1 MPGRDLES
9 SGLPGPSRIPD
20 SGWRRFRNEVKGGT
34 SGSPTA
40 VSYTSTDAIEA
51 ELVYTVDDGT
61 RPVTSTAGVHE
72 VLEERRGTRE
82 PHRMTIHDG
91 RAAGGFSLDV
101 EGFVFVRHE
110 TRVTDFYDPEQ
121 IRKVYYPETEALVQR
136 ETGASRVLV
145 FDHTLRA
152 ADERLRDAKQVRDAV
167 RAVHND
173 YTEWSGPQ
181 RVRDLLPKEEAEKL
195 LEHRFLVVQVWRPTG
210 APVEATPLAIAD
222 ARSIASED
230 LIASERRYPD
240 RVGEIYQL
248 RYNPAHR
255 WFWFPAMR
263 RDEALVFKCY
273 DSMTDGRA
281 RWTAHTG
288 FDHPAP
294 RADAPPR
301 ESIEIRS
308 FAFFAPV

>member
-1 MPGRDLES
+1 M
-9 SGLPGPSRIPD
+9 
-20 SGWRRFRNEVKGGT
+20 
-34 SGSPTA
+34 
-40 VSYTSTDAIEA
+40 STIIEA

-61 RPVTSTAGVHE
+61 KPVSSTVGRHE
-72 VLEERRGTRE
+72 VLAERRGERAS
-82 PHRMTIHDG
+82 HRVPILDG
-91 RAAGGFSLDV
+91 RAAGRFSLDV
-101 EGFVFVRHE
+101 EGFVFVPHE
-110 TRVTDFYDPEQ
+110 TRVRKFYDDAE
-121 IRKVYYPETEALVQR
+121 IKKVYYPEMEALIRR
-136 ETGASRVLV
+136 ETGANRVLV

-152 ADERLRDAKQVRDAV
+152 VDEGTREKQQVRDAV

-181 RVRDLLPKEEAEKL
+181 RVRDLLPAAEAEAL
-195 LEHRFLVVQVWRPTG
+195 LKHRFLVVQVWRPIG

-222 ARSIASED
+222 ARSIAAAD
-230 LIASERRYPD
+230 LIPSERRYPD

-248 RYNPAHR
+248 KYNPAHR

-294 RADAPPR
+294 PPGAPPR

-308 FAFFAPV
+308 LAFFAP

>member
-1 MPGRDLES
+1 MLQD
-9 SGLPGPSRIPD
+9 
-20 SGWRRFRNEVKGGT
+20 T
-34 SGSPTA
+34 YTA
-40 VSYTSTDAIEA
+40 AAIEA
-51 ELVYTVDDGT
+51 ELIYTVADGT
-61 RPVTSTAGVHE
+61 KPVTSTVGAQE
-72 VLEERRGTRE
+72 ILEDRRGMRQA
-82 PHRMTIHDG
+82 HRMTIHNG
-91 RAAGGFSLDV
+91 RAGAFSLDV
-101 EGFVFVRHE
+101 EGFVFVPHE
-110 TRVTDFYDPEQ
+110 TRVQDFYDEGE
-121 IRKVYYPETEALVQR
+121 IRKVYYPEMAALIRR
-136 ETGASRVLV
+136 ETGAHRALV

-152 ADERLRDAKQVRDAV
+152 ADEKLRETKQVRDAV

-181 RVRDLLPKEEAEKL
+181 RVRDLLPKDEAEEL
-195 LEHRFLVVQVWRPTG
+195 LKHRFQVVQVWRPTA

-222 ARSIASED
+222 ARSIALAD
-230 LIASERRYPD
+230 LIPSERRYPD

-248 RYNPAHR
+248 KHNPAHR

-294 RADAPPR
+294 PPGAPPR
-301 ESIEIRS
+301 ESIEIRA
-308 FAFFAPV
+308 FAFFAPTS